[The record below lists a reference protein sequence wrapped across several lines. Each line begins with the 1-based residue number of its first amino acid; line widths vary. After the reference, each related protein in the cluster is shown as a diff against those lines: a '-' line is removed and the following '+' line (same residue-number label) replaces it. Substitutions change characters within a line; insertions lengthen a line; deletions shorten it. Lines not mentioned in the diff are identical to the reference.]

1 MNARCLCRLF
11 FASVCLSM
19 LSLTGS
25 ALQVATVAGQQE
37 ISATSGG
44 LVGPLANVD
53 LFGRSAAALG
63 DIDGDGIGDLVVGA
77 MGDSVNG
84 TNRGA
89 VWVLFL
95 NADGSVKAEQKINGN
110 SGGFTGLLVDGD
122 RFGRSVVAVGDLN
135 GDGRTELAVGA
146 FLDDDGGAF
155 QDRGAVW
162 ILSLNADGTVFSE
175 TKISQTSGGFGGTI
189 GVGDRFG
196 ISLAALGD
204 LDGDGIEDL
213 AVGADRDD
221 DGGGSDT
228 GAIWILLLNA
238 DGTVKA
244 EQKISNTDGGFTGS
258 MDVGNRGIG
267 VGAASL
273 AIVGDLNGDGV
284 VDLVS
289 GETGSARSGD
299 TLWVLFLNTD
309 GTVNGYSRIASGLG
323 GFPNVLMMGDAFGAS
338 LANMGDINA
347 DGKTELAV
355 GTPGDDDGGTGR
367 GAVYLLSL
375 NSDGTVAD
383 STKYS
388 ATQGGFG
395 GVLSDD
401 DLFGSSVAAL
411 GDLDGDGTTELGV
424 GAHFSDDGGDRRGS
438 VWVLFLQRATL
449 PPSFTSAACGG
460 LLMATVGEQLAFTV
474 STDDPD
480 AGDVL
485 LLDVSGL
492 PAGATTLPMLPSMG
506 QTPSSVVRWT
516 PLEGDVGQH
525 AVSFSITDSFGES
538 AKCTVTIEVSA
549 SACATGEF
557 NRRQP
562 GSLLLFP
569 EYMNGP
575 GRLSLLT
582 VTNSNCDTLEGAVNI
597 EYRYIDGEDCSKNDR
612 TALLTPC
619 DTLSLLTNV
628 HTDAGQGYA
637 YVYAK
642 SVVNTDANSN
652 GDPIVFNHLIGQVTI
667 IDSWNS
673 LDYSVNA
680 VSFQATGAEGE
691 STDLDLDGVRDL
703 DGAEYSPAPD
713 RILIPRFLGSGAGPS
728 PVNDSELILIALSG
742 GRSFVSTDVN
752 PSGGTVVD
760 FLIYNDNEEVFSAE
774 HRFDCW
780 AKPRLVDI
788 SNVFLNDFLL
798 NATFN
803 DPNESIGGREAGWM
817 VLDGGVA
824 NSVADSIEDPA
835 IYAVLIEHVGPTASA
850 DLPFEYCSQTN
861 GDLLPSGI
869 FGDGPNAAP
878 GDGK

>member
-1 MNARCLCRLF
+1 MNARCFRSP
-11 FASVCLSM
+11 FAISACLTA
-19 LSLTGS
+19 LSLTAS
-25 ALQVATVAGQQE
+25 AQVATTVGSQE
-37 ISATSGG
+37 ISATSGSFA
-44 LVGPLANVD
+44 GPLADVD

-63 DIDGDGIGDLVVGA
+63 DLDGDGIGDLAVGA
-77 MGDSVNG
+77 MGDSVDG
-84 TNRGA
+84 SNRGA

-95 NADGSVKAEQKINGN
+95 NADGSVKAEQKISGT
-110 SGGFTGLLVDGD
+110 SGGFAGPLIDGD
-122 RFGRSVVAVGDLN
+122 RFGRSVAAVGDLD
-135 GDGRTELAVGA
+135 GDGRIELAVGA

-162 ILSLNADGTVFSE
+162 LLSLNTDGTVFSE
-175 TKISQTSGGFGGTI
+175 RKISQTSGGFSGTI
-189 GVGDRFG
+189 DVGDRFG

-204 LDGDGIEDL
+204 LDNDGVADL
-213 AVGADRDD
+213 AVGADRND
-221 DGGGSDT
+221 DGGGNDT
-228 GAIWILLLNA
+228 GAIWVLFLNA
-238 DGTVKA
+238 DGTVKT
-244 EQKISNTDGGFTGS
+244 EQKISNTDGGFTGA
-258 MDVGNRGIG
+258 MDIGNRNIG

-273 AIVGDLNGDGV
+273 VNVGDLNADGIA
-284 VDLVS
+284 DLVS

-299 TLWVLFLNTD
+299 TLWVLFLNAN
-309 GTVNGYSRIASGLG
+309 GTVKNYSRIASGLG
-323 GFPNVLMMGDAFGAS
+323 GFPDVLMMGDAFGAS

-347 DGKTELAV
+347 DGKVELAV
-355 GTPGDDDGGTGR
+355 GTPGDDDGGSGR
-367 GAVYLLSL
+367 GAVYLLSM

-383 STKYS
+383 STKFS

-438 VWVLFLQRATL
+438 VWVLFLERNTVA
-449 PPSFTSAACGG
+449 PSFTSDACGD
-460 LLMATVGEQLAFTV
+460 LLTAMVGQQLTFVV
-474 STDDPD
+474 STDDQD
-480 AGDVL
+480 AGDSL
-485 LLDVSGL
+485 LLEVSGL
-492 PAGATTLPMLPSMG
+492 PVGATTLPMLPAMG
-506 QTPSSVVRWT
+506 MAPSSVVRWT
-516 PLEGDVGQH
+516 PMGGDVGQH
-525 AVSFSITDSFGES
+525 AVTFSVTDSFGDS
-538 AKCTVTIEVSA
+538 TQCSVTIEVLA
-549 SACATGEF
+549 NACATGEF

-575 GRLSLLT
+575 GRVSLLT
-582 VTNSNCDTLEGAVNI
+582 VTNSNCDALDGAVNI

-628 HTDAGQGYA
+628 HTDAGHGYA

-652 GDPIVFNHLIGQVTI
+652 GDPIAFNHLIGQVTI

-680 VSFQATGAEGE
+680 VSFQAIGAEGE

-713 RILIPRFLGSGAGPS
+713 RILIPRFLGSDSGPS
-728 PVNDSELILIALSG
+728 PMNSSELILIALSG

-760 FLIYNDNEEVFSAE
+760 FLIYNDNEQVFSAE

-780 AKPRLVDI
+780 AKPRLVEI
-788 SNVFLNDFLL
+788 SNIFLNDFLL
-798 NATFN
+798 DSTQH
-803 DPNESIGGREAGWM
+803 DPSESVGGREAGWM
-817 VLDGGVA
+817 VLDGAVA
-824 NSVADSIEDPA
+824 NSVADSIDDPA
-835 IYAVLIEHVGPTASA
+835 IYAVLIEHVRATASA

-861 GDLLPSGI
+861 GDLLPAGI
-869 FGDGPNAAP
+869 FGDGPNAGP